1 MDTKVYKKE
10 QVMDFQ
16 DSDWEFERS
25 SGYAGYRNI
34 NQSSPEYGK
43 WIFDSNPWQD
53 SMNTRK
59 SLRDKYNKEYKVI
72 MGFLCTIMPET
83 PLIKVEDYL
92 DEKYFM

>member
-1 MDTKVYKKE
+1 MENKVYKKE

-34 NQSSPEYGK
+34 NECSSEYYK

-59 SLRDKYNKEYKVI
+59 SLRDKYTEEYKVI
-72 MGFLCTIMPET
+72 MGFLCAVIPEVT
-83 PLIKVEDYL
+83 SIKVENYL
-92 DEKYFM
+92 DEKYFI